1 MNAYLSPLKDPAP
14 DQERV
19 PLPQRRGLALRR
31 HRLREARRG
40 VVPDPPLVAA
50 KKDVHDL
57 TRLKGLV

>member
-14 DQERV
+14 DQEKAL
-19 PLPQRRGLALRR
+19 LPQRRGLVPLH

-40 VVPDPPLVAA
+40 VVPGPPLRAA
-50 KKDVHDL
+50 KKDAHDR